1 MRRALGLFFVLSLFF
16 LFAGAAS
23 GGVKGSV
30 ALIVIDAD
38 SYVVQRAV
46 SGLELPEGFTA
57 RAFCMS
63 DLASDEAAR
72 FLRDSSVIVVD
83 VMDNALSQY
92 IIDNGLLDG
101 RKVLALRGS
110 QDDVSLKAKG
120 FLFDEETASY
130 YSYLRPDN
138 VQNMLKR
145 ALVLGTGAEIA
156 YDPVRTTPD
165 NGLYHPEAG
174 VDGVFTPAEEY
185 LAWYRSAPNQPWLGL
200 MFFSTSLA
208 DGQREAFDGLIG
220 KLERSGFN
228 VLPAFGKDQTIIE
241 SYFMDEAGNRRVDAV
256 LSFSLK
262 FYMSLNKGLA
272 QSVASLD
279 VPIFNAINMYSAAI
293 DEWQKS
299 EVGIP
304 ALDVIWT
311 MATPEISGVIEP
323 TPLMGKVKERGANGG
338 TVYRYEPIPGMIERL
353 VPRIHNWIKLRK
365 TPNAEKKI
373 AILYYNNSQGKQNIG
388 ASYLNVFRS
397 LEEILDG
404 MKRAGYGIPSDLKL
418 DEEEIKGLVL
428 RGGRNIGSWAPGEL
442 DVLVESAQVVKLPL
456 SRYKEW
462 LAELPEDFRARVTEQ
477 YGDPAASDLMIKDGN
492 IIIPVVRAGSVVLLP
507 EPARGAADDPMKLY
521 HDPLLYPHPQ
531 YLAAYLWLEKEFGA
545 DAMVHLGTHATYEWM
560 PGKQAGLSLSC
571 PPEVLITNIPNVYPY
586 IVDDVGEGIQAKRR
600 GRGVVIDHLTPAL
613 TVADGYGEYA
623 ELSGFC
629 ADYRQAASMGAATA
643 ESYLEKIRAA
653 AAALGLNK
661 DLGLGEIA
669 SADVPAI
676 AQYLE
681 YLDGVYVPYGL
692 HTFGRSPDGE
702 QTKTTV
708 GAVIE
713 QNPDLDRTAV
723 ADKLKKSGPEEMS
736 RFLRALEG
744 RYVPPAEGNDPVRNP
759 AAVPTGRNFYGLSPN
774 RLPTPEAWTLGQK
787 AAKEIVE
794 KYIDERGVYPDK
806 VAVVLWA
813 VESLRNEGLNEST
826 ILSLIGVEPVWGPT
840 GIVTGTRPI
849 PAARLGRPRV
859 DVTVDVSGL
868 YRDLFPDKVLFI
880 DAAIRQAAV
889 QDDIENFIR
898 RNDQRIKE
906 KLIEAGMSEKD
917 AGRFSKAR
925 VFSEAPGAYGN
936 RVEELVSASGLWED
950 ESAVAEVFRRHTGYA
965 YGVDFWGAPAEPALA
980 ENLRDA
986 KVAWHSVSSQYYG
999 LMDNDDMFMYLG
1011 GLSMAIRDL
1020 SGAPP
1025 RTMIAD
1031 QRTLGGVKMEELSKF
1046 LGAEMR
1052 SRYLNP
1058 KWIEGMKAENYAGAR
1073 EMSNYVEYLWGWQV
1087 TTPGDVDESA
1097 WEQTYQV
1104 YVEDKYG
1111 MDIKNFMDE
1120 NNPWAYQSLTGRM
1133 LETVRKGYWNASEEI
1148 RRKLAV
1154 EYAVSVVNRGLAC
1167 CDHTC
1172 NNPQFHQMVMNLI
1185 SIPGLMSPEMVAEF
1199 KLAVEKAGQKTLEEM
1214 TRSRENL
1221 LKNLGES
1228 RPSQTP
1234 QSGLEADSPSQS
1246 VKGFKMEN
1254 VENAETSAPSSG
1266 VEWFASLF
1274 VLAFLAL
1281 FYIGLRRGKQ

>member
-1 MRRALGLFFVLSLFF
+1 MRRSLGLFFVLSLF
-16 LFAGAAS
+16 AGAAS
-23 GGVKGSV
+23 AGAKGSA

-46 SGLELPEGFTA
+46 SDLELPEGFTA
-57 RAFCMS
+57 RAFCAS
-63 DLASDEAAR
+63 DLAEAAR

-83 VMDNALSQY
+83 VMDNALSRY

-120 FLFDEETASY
+120 FLFDEEISSY
-130 YSYLRPDN
+130 YMYLRTDN

-145 ALVLGTGAEIA
+145 ALVLATGAEIA
-156 YDPVRTTPD
+156 YEPVKTTPD
-165 NGLYHPEAG
+165 DGLYHPEAG
-174 VDGVFTPAEEY
+174 VDGVFTSAEEY
-185 LAWYRSAPNQPWLGL
+185 LRWYRSAPNQPWLGL

-208 DGQREAFDGLIG
+208 DGQREAFDDLIR
-220 KLERSGFN
+220 KLERGGFN
-228 VLPAFGKDQTIIE
+228 VLPAFGKDQAIIE
-241 SYFMDEAGNRRVDAV
+241 SYFIDGTGKRRVDAV

-262 FYMSLNKGLA
+262 FYMSLSEGLA
-272 QSVASLD
+272 QSIASLD
-279 VPIFNAINMYSAAI
+279 VPIFNAINMYSATI
-293 DEWQKS
+293 GEWQKS
-299 EVGIP
+299 EAGIP

-323 TPLMGKVKERGANGG
+323 TPLMGKVRGANGG
-338 TVYRYEPIPGMIERL
+338 TVYRYELIPGMIERL
-353 VPRIHNWIKLRK
+353 VPRLHNWIKLRK

-404 MKRAGYGIPSDLKL
+404 MKRAGYNIDLKL

-442 DVLVESAQVVKLPL
+442 DALVESTQVVKLPL
-456 SRYKEW
+456 SRYREW
-462 LAELPEDFRARVTEQ
+462 LAELPGDFRARVIGQ
-477 YGDPAASDLMIKDGN
+477 YGDPATSDLMIKDGN
-492 IIIPVVRAGSVVLLP
+492 IIIPMVKAGNVILLP

-521 HDPLLYPHPQ
+521 HDPLLYPHHQ

-571 PPEVLITNIPNVYPY
+571 PPEVLITNIPNIYPY

-613 TVADGYGEYA
+613 TIAEGYGEYA
-623 ELSGFC
+623 ELNGLC
-629 ADYRQAASMGAATA
+629 ADYQQAKSMDAATA
-643 ESYLEKIRAA
+643 ELYLEKIRAA
-653 AAALGLNK
+653 VTALGLNK

-669 SADVPAI
+669 SADVLAI

-681 YLDGVYVPYGL
+681 YLDDVYVPYGL
-692 HTFGRSPDGE
+692 HTFGRSPDSE
-702 QTKTTV
+702 QRELTV
-708 GAVIE
+708 GAILK
-713 QNPDLDRTAV
+713 QNPDLPSSV
-723 ADKLKKSGPEEMS
+723 VVDKLKRSGPEEMS
-736 RFLRALEG
+736 HFLRALEG
-744 RYVPPAEGNDPVRNP
+744 HYVPPAEGSDPVRNP
-759 AAVPTGRNFYGLSPN
+759 AVIPTGRNFYGLSPN
-774 RLPTPEAWTLGQK
+774 RLPTPEAWRLGQK

-794 KYIDERGVYPDK
+794 KYIKEKGAYPDK

-840 GIVTGTRPI
+840 GVVTGTRPI
-849 PAARLGRPRV
+849 PATRLGRPRV
-859 DVTVDVSGL
+859 DVAVDVSGL

-880 DAAIRQAAV
+880 DAAIRQAAA

-906 KLIEAGMSEKD
+906 KLIEAGMSERD
-917 AGRFSKAR
+917 AGRFSRAR

-950 ESAVAEVFRRHTGYA
+950 ESTVAEVFHRHTGYA
-965 YGVDFWGAPAEPALA
+965 YSGDFWGTPAESALI

-1011 GLSMAIRDL
+1011 GLSMAIRSL
-1020 SGAPP
+1020 SGASP

-1031 QRTLGGVKMEELSKF
+1031 QRTLGDVKMEELSKF

-1073 EMSNYVEYLWGWQV
+1073 EMSNYVEYLWGWQA
-1087 TTPGDVDESA
+1087 TTPDDVDESA

-1111 MDIKNFMDE
+1111 VDIKNFMDE

-1133 LETVRKGYWNASEEI
+1133 LETARKGYWNASEEA

-1172 NNPQFHQMVMNLI
+1172 NNPRFHQMVMNLI
-1185 SIPGLMSPEMVAEF
+1185 SIPGLMSPEIAAEF

-1214 TRSRENL
+1214 TRTRANL
-1221 LKNLGES
+1221 LKNLGEL

-1234 QSGLEADSPSQS
+1234 RSGLEADSSSQS

-1254 VENAETSAPSSG
+1254 VKNAETSTPSSG
-1266 VEWFASLF
+1266 AEWFASLF
-1274 VLAFLAL
+1274 VLTLLAL
-1281 FYIGLRRGKQ
+1281 FYIGLRRGKK